1 MEEINVFEKRF
12 GKNED
17 KFNRFGELT
26 WKGKTRSQLSDENRE
41 YYLFFNKV
49 MNELDG
55 ISNRSSTPK
64 YNTKDQEEWVEWC
77 MENFRFKRGL
87 LITIHLPSYLT
98 FGRFS
103 ETSQRI
109 NQKNPTDYFF
119 QIEQLL
125 TRFYRRLERRVYKGG
140 KQRLEKFSVIE
151 GCYNKF
157 KRNHIH
163 TIVEVPEHMSVR
175 DFCILI
181 HKSQG
186 SWIKSEGYT
195 NWLVNGNNLES
206 IKLQNKNEV
215 PNTLNKR
222 SLKKFFEM
230 GNIDI
235 RKLDTFG
242 RQRLYTYLTKEC
254 KGDRYT
260 VSSKNTYERS
270 LRYLEREKR
279 VKQERKKW
287 IPNSRTPKY
296 PTLFPLE
303 RFMKDDFTDGEGKK
317 ESRLN
322 NLVNCKSSLVSRS
335 EKSFMNQ

>member
-1 MEEINVFEKRF
+1 MSVFEKRF
-12 GKNED
+12 GKD
-17 KFNRFGELT
+17 GE
-26 WKGKTRSQLSDENRE
+26 TRSQLSDENRK
-41 YYLFFNKV
+41 YYLFLNKV
-49 MNELDG
+49 MNELDRV
-55 ISNRSSTPK
+55 SNRSSNPQ
-64 YNTKDQEEWVEWC
+64 YNSKEQEEWVEWC

-195 NWLVNGNNLES
+195 NWLVDGVNFES

-260 VSSKNTYERS
+260 VSFKNTYERS

-279 VKQERKKW
+279 VKQDKREW
-287 IPNSRTPKY
+287 IQNSRTPKY
-296 PTLFPLE
+296 PTLTPLE
-303 RFMKDDFTDGEGKK
+303 RFMKDDFTDGERKK

-322 NLVNCKSSLVSRS
+322 NLVNCKSSPVSIDAYQGLKNRL
-335 EKSFMNQ
+335 